1 MVALASQLGSR
12 AVKSKTAPTDS
23 GVTGYAQKAKYL
35 SHFTPSMMSPETL
48 EAMFVKREALLA
60 RCVND
65 VATSVL
71 TDAKLHHLYIGSR
84 GIGKTHLISLLHHR
98 LSQRQDVMDRALI
111 AWMREEEWGI
121 TNFFEFILRILRTLD
136 QTYPTLN
143 LAPRVEGLYS
153 MSQSQAAELAP
164 RILLEV
170 LGDKTLVILV
180 ENIDDLFD
188 QIGDAGQKALRTFIQ
203 NHSKFSIIATSP
215 AIFRG
220 ISLQSSPFFGFFQ
233 NEVLERLDFEEVLL
247 LLEKIATDRG
257 DAILAEYIQSPEG
270 RARVRAVHHLAEGNP
285 RIYIIFAQF
294 LTKEALDELVTAF
307 MHTLDELTPYY
318 QARMKEL
325 PGQQRKILEY
335 LIQYRGAAQV
345 KKISQACF
353 ITHQVCSSQLK
364 QLKDKS
370 YVQSTALGRESFYEL
385 SEPLMRLCME
395 VKRQRGEPVSL
406 FVELLQ
412 IWYSVPELEA
422 WVADPSR
429 NTGLSSAYL
438 QSALEALKTNNTDP
452 KLGPALKDFDLHLAA
467 ADWSR
472 GVSVLEEIQTL
483 GVNIDRL
490 QYLLLL
496 ECVRHTT
503 FFSQARERTYG
514 HIWESI
520 RWSAINVDGKGA
532 ESALLTVALASLA
545 VAVDKQ
551 FAVPNDVLGLVN
563 TAFNKHPRHAS
574 SSFLF
579 AVTLFAIRMRYERV
593 SFDLSRIE
601 AWLKAQSTKTT
612 ETNIN
617 KTLDILRFVPQL
629 IDGYIAELDVVSK
642 ESSLLQLPIEMRK
655 LLKGIQDKAP

>member
-1 MVALASQLGSR
+1 MKSQ
-12 AVKSKTAPTDS
+12 AATTDS
-23 GVTGYAQKAKYL
+23 AVTVYAQNAKYL
-35 SHFTPSMMSPETL
+35 SHFTPSMMPPETL

-71 TDAKLHHLYIGSR
+71 TSAKLHHLYIGSR

-98 LSQRQDVMDRALI
+98 LSQRQDVMDRGLI

-136 QTYPTLN
+136 QTYPALN
-143 LAPRVEGLYS
+143 LAPRIEGLYS

-164 RILLEV
+164 RILLET
-170 LGDKTLVILV
+170 LLDKTLVILV

-203 NHSKFSIIATSP
+203 NHSRFSIIATSP

-257 DAILAEYIQSPEG
+257 DAILAEYIQSPDG

-364 QLKDKS
+364 QLKDKG
-370 YVQSTALGRESFYEL
+370 YVQSTTLGRESFYEL
-385 SEPLMRLCME
+385 SEPLMRLCMD

-422 WVADPSR
+422 WVADPER
-429 NTGLSSAYL
+429 NTGLSNTYL
-438 QSALEALKTNNTDP
+438 ESALEALKTNDTDP
-452 KLGPALKDFDLHLAA
+452 KLGPALKDFDKHLATP
-467 ADWSR
+467 DWVK
-472 GVSVLEEIQTL
+472 GITVLEEIGTL
-483 GVNIDRL
+483 GQDTKELQFSLLVRCVFRSSSLYHDRL
-490 QYLLLL
+490 DPNS
-496 ECVRHTT
+496 R
-503 FFSQARERTYG
+503 
-514 HIWESI
+514 IWESL
-520 RWSAINVDGKGA
+520 RWGAQNALPDCGKKSRALLLTALMTPILYAVSKRIATPADVSELLRPYLISHPKDFATAFARASFYASVALVLRRDEHEASAMGRWFSTLLPAKPVSIETIKKLAVVPSLFVSYVSAFASDRD
-532 ESALLTVALASLA
+532 ESAFLALPVELR
-545 VAVDKQ
+545 
-551 FAVPNDVLGLVN
+551 NLVN
-563 TAFNKHPRHAS
+563 AIKAAFEKPSAAR
-574 SSFLF
+574 
-579 AVTLFAIRMRYERV
+579 
-593 SFDLSRIE
+593 
-601 AWLKAQSTKTT
+601 
-612 ETNIN
+612 
-617 KTLDILRFVPQL
+617 P
-629 IDGYIAELDVVSK
+629 
-642 ESSLLQLPIEMRK
+642 
-655 LLKGIQDKAP
+655 

>member
-1 MVALASQLGSR
+1 MN
-12 AVKSKTAPTDS
+12 SKAATTDS
-23 GVTGYAQKAKYL
+23 AVTVYAQNAKYL

-71 TDAKLHHLYIGSR
+71 TSAKLHHLYIGSR

-111 AWMREEEWGI
+111 AWLREEEWGI

-136 QTYPTLN
+136 QTYPALD
-143 LAPRVEGLYS
+143 LAPRIEGLYS

-164 RILLEV
+164 RILLEI
-170 LGDKTLVILV
+170 LDDKTLVILV

-257 DAILAEYIQSPEG
+257 DAVLAEYIQSPEG

-370 YVQSTALGRESFYEL
+370 YVQSTALGRESYYEL
-385 SEPLMRLCME
+385 SEPLMRLCMD

-422 WVADPSR
+422 WVADPLR
-429 NTGLSSAYL
+429 NTGMSSAYL
-438 QSALEALKTNNTDP
+438 ESALEALKTNNTDP
-452 KLGPALKDFDLHLAA
+452 KLGPALKDFEIQRLAG
-467 ADWSR
+467 DWNK
-472 GVSVLEEIQTL
+472 GLSVLEEIRSL
-483 GVNIDRL
+483 GRDTDAL
-490 QYLLLL
+490 QFNLLVQSISKSRSFSHDLFSL
-496 ECVRHTT
+496 QSRVWDTVR
-503 FFSQARERTYG
+503 
-514 HIWESI
+514 W
-520 RWSAINVDGKGA
+520 A
-532 ESALLTVALASLA
+532 ESNIARNCDKRSRMTTYAVLMIPTLYAVAKLFPPPDDINQLLRAYLTRYPKDFTSAFVLASSVALSALSNKHDDYQPKAFGDWLVKLFPVGSITEKKLKLLNVVPPLLRSFASA
-545 VAVDKQ
+545 VQSDR
-551 FAVPNDVLGLVN
+551 DE
-563 TAFNKHPRHAS
+563 TAFLALP
-574 SSFLF
+574 
-579 AVTLFAIRMRYERV
+579 
-593 SFDLSRIE
+593 
-601 AWLKAQSTKTT
+601 
-612 ETNIN
+612 
-617 KTLDILRFVPQL
+617 
-629 IDGYIAELDVVSK
+629 AEL
-642 ESSLLQLPIEMRK
+642 RK
-655 LLKGIQDKAP
+655 LANSMRNTLARPTATIL

>member
-1 MVALASQLGSR
+1 M
-12 AVKSKTAPTDS
+12 KSKAATTDS
-23 GVTGYAQKAKYL
+23 AVTVYAQNAKYL

-71 TDAKLHHLYIGSR
+71 TSAKLHHLYIGSR

-98 LSQRQDVMDRALI
+98 LSQRQDVMNRALI

-121 TNFFEFILRILRTLD
+121 TNFFELILRILRTLD
-136 QTYPTLN
+136 QTYPALD
-143 LAPRVEGLYS
+143 LALRIEGLYS

-164 RILLEV
+164 RILLEI
-170 LGDKTLVILV
+170 LDDKTLVILV

-188 QIGDAGQKALRTFIQ
+188 QIGDTGQKALRTFIQ

-370 YVQSTALGRESFYEL
+370 YVQSTALGRESYYEL
-385 SEPLMRLCME
+385 SEPLMRLCMD

-429 NTGLSSAYL
+429 NTGMSSTYL
-438 QSALEALKTNNTDP
+438 ESALEALKTNDDDP
-452 KLGPALKDFDLHLAA
+452 KLGPALKDFEIHRIGG
-467 ADWSR
+467 DWSR
-472 GVSVLEEIQTL
+472 GLSVLEEIRSL
-483 GVNIDRL
+483 GHETDALQFSLLVQSVTKLHFFHRDAITSQNLVWDSVRWGQVNIAPACDKTSRVAIYMVMMIATL
-490 QYLLLL
+490 YAVAKKIPVPDGIN
-496 ECVRHTT
+496 EPFRSYVVRYPKE
-503 FFSQARERTYG
+503 FA
-514 HIWESI
+514 
-520 RWSAINVDGKGA
+520 SAFAFACTV
-532 ESALLTVALASLA
+532 VALALGSVDEKFESDAFDAWFATLYSVSTDTLAILKKVSL
-545 VAVDKQ
+545 VA
-551 FAVPNDVLGLVN
+551 
-563 TAFNKHPRHAS
+563 
-574 SSFLF
+574 
-579 AVTLFAIRMRYERV
+579 
-593 SFDLSRIE
+593 
-601 AWLKAQSTKTT
+601 
-612 ETNIN
+612 
-617 KTLDILRFVPQL
+617 
-629 IDGYIAELDVVSK
+629 
-642 ESSLLQLPIEMRK
+642 SLLKSFVYAVHAKPDESEFLAIPIELRK
-655 LLKGIQDKAP
+655 LADTMRNTLAQPTAILL